1 MNARLSLDEMRDALI
16 AEKTAEHIV
25 SIRAKVESGDVPLGL
40 IADGVSDLL
49 CDSQLAEQI
58 VRLSLVVP
66 AAVGMVQAWLVEHVI
81 ADQAEVEAIKE
92 VERMGRD
99 RQESADE
106 ARIGRAAMDRAMSK
120 YPQPMRLG

>member
-1 MNARLSLDEMRDALI
+1 MKRASLDEMRDALI

-25 SIRAKVESGDVPLGL
+25 SIRAKVSAGESPIAL
-40 IADGVSDLL
+40 IADGVTDLL
-49 CDSQLAEQI
+49 CNDALAQRLVRSAVCLTPHGAGVCVLEFVEQ
-58 VRLSLVVP
+58 
-66 AAVGMVQAWLVEHVI
+66 VI

-92 VERMGRD
+92 VERMERD